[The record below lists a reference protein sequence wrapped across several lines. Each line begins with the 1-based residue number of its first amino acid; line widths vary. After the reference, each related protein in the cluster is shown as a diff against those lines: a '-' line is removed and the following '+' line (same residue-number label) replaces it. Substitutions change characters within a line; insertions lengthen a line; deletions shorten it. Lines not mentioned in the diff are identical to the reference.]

1 MKICIVVDD
10 NAGYTP
16 EEALKEGIYLV
27 RMPIII
33 DGEEYYENR
42 NIDYDTF
49 YNKLEN
55 DANISTSQPSIGE
68 ILELWNELLKDYDQI
83 VHMPMSSGLSA
94 TCETAKGLA
103 KAYAGKVFV
112 VDNHRISVT
121 LKSAVND
128 AKKLIEEGK
137 NGQEIKEYLE
147 KTAYESK
154 IFIMVNTLKYLK
166 KGGRITPAAALVG
179 EALHLKPVLTI
190 NGGKLDAF
198 KKCIGVKKS
207 KKAMI
212 EAIKK
217 ERETTFKDVPND
229 KLDLAFAYTK
239 DYDLALEFALQAKKE
254 LGFDTH
260 QAIDPLSLSVAT
272 HTGPGVIGIGLTK
285 KIK

>member
-42 NIDYDTF
+42 NIDYDAF

-103 KAYAGKVFV
+103 KDYEGKVFV

-128 AKKLIEEGK
+128 AKKLIEQGK

-190 NGGKLDAF
+190 TGGKLDAF

-217 ERETTFKDVPND
+217 ERETTFKYVSND
-229 KLDLAFAYTK
+229 ELDLAFAYTK
-239 DYDLALEFALQAKKE
+239 DYDLALEFTLQAKKE

>member
-68 ILELWNELLKDYDQI
+68 IIELWDYLLKEYDQI

-103 KAYAGKVFV
+103 KDYGGKVFV

-128 AKKLIEEGK
+128 AKKLIEQGK

-190 NGGKLDAF
+190 TGGKLDAF

-229 KLDLAFAYTK
+229 ELDLAFAYTK
-239 DYDLALEFALQAKKE
+239 DYDLAVEFALQVKKE
-254 LGFDTH
+254 FGFDTH

>member
-42 NIDYDTF
+42 NIDYDAF

-103 KAYAGKVFV
+103 KDYEGKVFV

-128 AKKLIEEGK
+128 AKKLIEQGK

-190 NGGKLDAF
+190 TGGKLDAF
-198 KKCIGVKKS
+198 KKMYWC
-207 KKAMI
+207 
-212 EAIKK
+212 
-217 ERETTFKDVPND
+217 
-229 KLDLAFAYTK
+229 
-239 DYDLALEFALQAKKE
+239 
-254 LGFDTH
+254 
-260 QAIDPLSLSVAT
+260 
-272 HTGPGVIGIGLTK
+272 
-285 KIK
+285 

>member
-103 KAYAGKVFV
+103 KDYGGKVFV

-128 AKKLIEEGK
+128 AKKLIEQGK

-190 NGGKLDAF
+190 TGGKLDAF

-217 ERETTFKDVPND
+217 ERENTFKDVPND
-229 KLDLAFAYTK
+229 ELDLAFAYTK
-239 DYDLALEFALQAKKE
+239 DYDLAVEFALQAKKE
-254 LGFDTH
+254 FGFDTH

>member
-55 DANISTSQPSIGE
+55 GANISTSQPSIGE
-68 ILELWNELLKDYDQI
+68 IIELWDYLLKEYDQI

-103 KAYAGKVFV
+103 KDYEGKVFV

-128 AKKLIEEGK
+128 AKKLIEQGK

-190 NGGKLDAF
+190 TGGKLDAF

-229 KLDLAFAYTK
+229 ELDLAFAYTK
-239 DYDLALEFALQAKKE
+239 DYDLALKFALQAKKE

>member
-103 KAYAGKVFV
+103 KDYGGKVFV

-128 AKKLIEEGK
+128 AKKLIEQGK

-190 NGGKLDAF
+190 TGGKLDAF

-229 KLDLAFAYTK
+229 ELDLAFAYTK
-239 DYDLALEFALQAKKE
+239 DYDLAVEFALQVKKE
-254 LGFDTH
+254 FGFDTH

>member
-103 KAYAGKVFV
+103 KAYEGKVFV

-128 AKKLIEEGK
+128 AKKLIEQGK